1 MKIKTHKWTLAL
13 AAAGMVSL
21 PSLASAQEAAAG
33 ADALAASTTLSGYV
47 STSYTLT
54 DGGAA
59 IGKTNADEL
68 DQFKLDVVSLTLSS
82 AQGAGEYATGY
93 TVGMWIGP
101 DNQHTDAEF
110 QLTQA
115 NIDLRLPI
123 GNGLDVKVGYFGT
136 VVGYEVYEYTDN
148 AFFQRGLGFFMEPTH
163 HTGILASYQLSD
175 DLSVAAAVVN
185 NGGDAPNEGDASNN
199 ASDASTAFTVSYT
212 APDSMGFLSGT
223 SVYAAAIMDNDP
235 FSGGTDAD
243 FYYASVGLPLGVE
256 GLSVDLAADWVDHE
270 GGNDDEIYQ
279 IYASY
284 ALSEKSTLNARYEWG
299 VSDANSWTGLESV
312 AVGLTY
318 DLWDNV
324 ISRVE
329 YMSTSEDGS
338 DDDDTLAF
346 NLIYSF

>member
-1 MKIKTHKWTLAL
+1 MKIKKHKWTLAL
-13 AAAGMVSL
+13 AAAGIVSL
-21 PSLASAQEAAAG
+21 PSVATAQEAAAG

-47 STSYTLT
+47 STSYTLS
-54 DGGAA
+54 DSSGAD
-59 IGKTNADEL
+59 IGKANENA
-68 DQFKLDVVSLTLSS
+68 DQFKLDIVSLTLSS

-93 TVGMWIGP
+93 NVGMWIGP
-101 DNQHTDAEF
+101 DNQHTAAEF

-115 NIDLRLPI
+115 NIDLRLPV

-148 AFFQRGLGFFMEPTH
+148 AFFQRGLGFYMEPTH
-163 HTGILASYQLSD
+163 HTGILASYQLTD

-185 NGGDAPNEGDASNN
+185 NGGDAPNEGDAGGS

-212 APDSMGFLSGT
+212 APDSMGFASGT
-223 SVYAAAIMDNDP
+223 SVYFAAIMDNDP

-243 FYYASVGLPLGVE
+243 FYYASVGLPVGVE
-256 GLSVDLAADWVDHE
+256 GLSVDLAADWVDHN

-279 IYASY
+279 IYTSY

-299 VSDANSWTGLESV
+299 TSDANSWTGLESY
-312 AVGLTY
+312 AVGITY

-324 ISRVE
+324 LSRVE

-338 DDDDTLAF
+338 VDDETVAF

>member
-13 AAAGMVSL
+13 AAAGIVSL
-21 PSLASAQEAAAG
+21 PSVATAQEAAAG

-47 STSYTLT
+47 STSYTLS
-54 DGGAA
+54 DSSGAD
-59 IGKTNADEL
+59 IGKANENA
-68 DQFKLDVVSLTLSS
+68 DQFKLDIVSLTLSS

-93 TVGMWIGP
+93 NVGMWIGP
-101 DNQHTDAEF
+101 DNQHTAAEF

-115 NIDLRLPI
+115 NIDLRLPV

-148 AFFQRGLGFFMEPTH
+148 AFFQRGLGFYMEPTH
-163 HTGILASYQLSD
+163 HTGILASYQLTD

-185 NGGDAPNEGDASNN
+185 NGGDAPNEGDAGGS

-212 APDSMGFLSGT
+212 APDSMGFASGT
-223 SVYAAAIMDNDP
+223 SVYFAAIMDNDP

-243 FYYASVGLPLGVE
+243 FYYASVGLPVGVE
-256 GLSVDLAADWVDHE
+256 GLSVDLAADWVDHN

-279 IYASY
+279 IYTSY

-299 VSDANSWTGLESV
+299 TSDANSWTGLESY
-312 AVGLTY
+312 AVGITY

-324 ISRVE
+324 LSRVE

-338 DDDDTLAF
+338 VDDETVAF

>member
-13 AAAGMVSL
+13 AAAGIVSL
-21 PSLASAQEAAAG
+21 PSVATAQEAAAG

-47 STSYTLT
+47 STSYTLS
-54 DGGAA
+54 DSSGAD
-59 IGKTNADEL
+59 IGKANENA
-68 DQFKLDVVSLTLSS
+68 DQFKLDIVSLTLSS

-93 TVGMWIGP
+93 NVGMWIGP
-101 DNQHTDAEF
+101 DNQHTAAEF

-115 NIDLRLPI
+115 NIDLRLPV

-148 AFFQRGLGFFMEPTH
+148 AFFQRGLGFYMEPTH
-163 HTGILASYQLSD
+163 HTGILASYQLTD

-185 NGGDAPNEGDASNN
+185 NGGDAPNEGDAGGS
-199 ASDASTAFTVSYT
+199 ASDASVAATVSYT
-212 APDSMGFLSGT
+212 APDSMGFASGT
-223 SVYAAAIMDNDP
+223 SVYFAAIMDNDP

-243 FYYASVGLPLGVE
+243 FYYASVGLPVGVE
-256 GLSVDLAADWVDHE
+256 GLSVDLAADWVDHN

-279 IYASY
+279 IYTSY

-299 VSDANSWTGLESV
+299 TSDANSWTGLESY
-312 AVGLTY
+312 AVGITY

-324 ISRVE
+324 LSRVE

-338 DDDDTLAF
+338 EDDETVAF

>member
-13 AAAGMVSL
+13 AAAGIVSL
-21 PSLASAQEAAAG
+21 PSVANAQEAAAG

-47 STSYTLT
+47 STSYTLS
-54 DGGAA
+54 DSSGAD
-59 IGKTNADEL
+59 IGKANENA

-101 DNQHTDAEF
+101 DNQHTTAEF

-115 NIDLRLPI
+115 NIDLRLPV

-148 AFFQRGLGFFMEPTH
+148 AFFQRGLGFYMEPTH
-163 HTGILASYQLSD
+163 HTGILASYQLTD

-185 NGGDAPNEGDASNN
+185 NGGDAPNEGDAGGS
-199 ASDASTAFTVSYT
+199 ASDPSIAYTVSYT
-212 APDSMGFLSGT
+212 APDSMGFASGT
-223 SVYAAAIMDNDP
+223 SVYFAAIMDNDP

-243 FYYASVGLPLGVE
+243 FYYASVGLPVGVE

-270 GGNDDEIYQ
+270 AGTDDEIYQ

-299 VSDANSWTGLESV
+299 TSDANSWTGLESY
-312 AVGLTY
+312 AVGITY

-324 ISRVE
+324 LSRVE

-338 DDDDTLAF
+338 ADDETVAF

>member
-13 AAAGMVSL
+13 AAAGIVSL
-21 PSLASAQEAAAG
+21 PSVATAQEAAAG

-47 STSYTLT
+47 STSYTLS
-54 DGGAA
+54 DSSGAD
-59 IGKTNADEL
+59 IGKANENA
-68 DQFKLDVVSLTLSS
+68 DQFKLDIVSLTLSS

-93 TVGMWIGP
+93 NVGMWIGP
-101 DNQHTDAEF
+101 DNQHTAAEF

-115 NIDLRLPI
+115 NIDLRLPV

-148 AFFQRGLGFFMEPTH
+148 AFFQRGLGFYMEPTH
-163 HTGILASYQLSD
+163 HIGILASYQLTD

-185 NGGDAPNEGDASNN
+185 NGGDAPNEGDAGGS
-199 ASDASTAFTVSYT
+199 ASDASVAATVSYT
-212 APDSMGFLSGT
+212 APDSMGFASGT
-223 SVYAAAIMDNDP
+223 SVYFAAIMDNDP

-243 FYYASVGLPLGVE
+243 FYYASVGLPVGVE
-256 GLSVDLAADWVDHE
+256 GLSVDLAADWVDHN

-279 IYASY
+279 IYTSY

-299 VSDANSWTGLESV
+299 TSDANSWTGLESY
-312 AVGLTY
+312 AVGITY

-324 ISRVE
+324 LSRVE

-338 DDDDTLAF
+338 EDDETVAF

>member
-1 MKIKTHKWTLAL
+1 MKIKPNKWTLAL
-13 AAAGMVSL
+13 AAAGVVSL
-21 PSLASAQEAAAG
+21 PSVANAQEAAAG

-47 STSYTLT
+47 STSYTLS
-54 DGGAA
+54 DSSGAD
-59 IGKTNADEL
+59 IGKANENA

-93 TVGMWIGP
+93 NVGMWIGP
-101 DNQHTDAEF
+101 DNQHTAAEF

-115 NIDLRLPI
+115 NIDLRLPV

-148 AFFQRGLGFFMEPTH
+148 AFFQRGLGFYMEPTH
-163 HTGILASYQLSD
+163 HTGILASYQLTD

-185 NGGDAPNEGDASNN
+185 NGGDAPNEGDAGGA
-199 ASDASTAFTVSYT
+199 ASDASIAYTVSYT
-212 APDSMGFLSGT
+212 TPDSMGFASGT
-223 SVYAAAIMDNDP
+223 SVYFAAIMDNDP
-235 FSGGTDAD
+235 FSGGSDAD

-256 GLSVDLAADWVDHE
+256 GLSVDLSADWVDHE

-299 VSDANSWTGLESV
+299 TSDANSWTGLESY
-312 AVGLTY
+312 AIGITY
-318 DLWDNV
+318 D
-324 ISRVE
+324 
-329 YMSTSEDGS
+329 
-338 DDDDTLAF
+338 
-346 NLIYSF
+346 

>member
-13 AAAGMVSL
+13 AAAGIVSL
-21 PSLASAQEAAAG
+21 PSVATAQEAAAG

-47 STSYTLT
+47 STSYTLS
-54 DGGAA
+54 DSSGAD
-59 IGKTNADEL
+59 IGKANENA

-93 TVGMWIGP
+93 NVGMWIGP
-101 DNQHTDAEF
+101 DNQHTAAEF

-115 NIDLRLPI
+115 NIDLRLPV

-148 AFFQRGLGFFMEPTH
+148 AFFQRGLGFYMEPTH
-163 HTGILASYQLSD
+163 HTGILASYQLTD

-185 NGGDAPNEGDASNN
+185 NGGDAPNEGDAGGS
-199 ASDASTAFTVSYT
+199 ASDPSIAYTVSYT
-212 APDSMGFLSGT
+212 APDSMGFASGT
-223 SVYAAAIMDNDP
+223 SVYFAAIMDNDP
-235 FSGGTDAD
+235 FSGGSDAD

-299 VSDANSWTGLESV
+299 TSDANSWTGLESY
-312 AVGLTY
+312 AVGITY

-324 ISRVE
+324 LSRVE

-338 DDDDTLAF
+338 VDDETVAF